1 MTLVLRGVEVTLRP
15 LSVDDVEAL
24 TAALAESREHYGFSE
39 IPEGLEETRRY
50 VEKALGQQ
58 AAEQRIP
65 FTIVWCGRVVGT
77 TSYYDFQPW
86 EWPVGCDLQ
95 RLDRPDTLEIG
106 YTWLAASAQRTRCNT
121 EAKYLLLSHAFDFWE
136 VHRVCLRTDVR
147 NERSRRAIERLGA
160 QFEGVRRA
168 DMPGEDCT
176 VRDSAFYS
184 IVIAEWPQLQ
194 NRLKEILES

>member
-1 MTLVLRGVEVTLRP
+1 MTLILRGVEVTLRP
-15 LSVDDVEAL
+15 LSVDDAEAL
-24 TAALAESREHYGFSE
+24 AAALGESREHYGFSE
-39 IPEGLEETRRY
+39 IPEGPEETRRY
-50 VEKALGQQ
+50 VEKALRQQ

-65 FTIVWCGRVVGT
+65 FSIVWCGRVVGT

-95 RLDRPDTLEIG
+95 RENRPDTLEIG

-121 EAKYLLLSHAFDFWE
+121 EAKYLLLSHAFDSWE
-136 VHRVCLRTDVR
+136 VHRVSLRTDVR

-168 DMPGEDCT
+168 DLPGQDCT

-184 IVIAEWPQLQ
+184 IVSADWPQLQ
-194 NRLKEILES
+194 NRLRKILES